1 VPSEEEDDSGEEYV
15 HGRYKRLKKGQGL
28 GRGRGLGGRPMPA
41 PEPNKKRQKI
51 SMAPG
56 DRQMSAFGGQGQ
68 GRAVHDQMG
77 SKRSSARDD
86 NQGIEL

>member
-1 VPSEEEDDSGEEYV
+1 MMPS
-15 HGRYKRLKKGQGL
+15 
-28 GRGRGLGGRPMPA
+28 
-41 PEPNKKRQKI
+41 
-51 SMAPG
+51 
-56 DRQMSAFGGQGQ
+56 DRQMPAFGGQGQ